1 MGRKAQFYGG
11 LFVAVLAALGLL
23 ALAGQEVGSGQ
34 GWQVPAAI
42 GFLFL
47 VLAILL
53 VVKNRRR

>member
-1 MGRKAQFYGG
+1 